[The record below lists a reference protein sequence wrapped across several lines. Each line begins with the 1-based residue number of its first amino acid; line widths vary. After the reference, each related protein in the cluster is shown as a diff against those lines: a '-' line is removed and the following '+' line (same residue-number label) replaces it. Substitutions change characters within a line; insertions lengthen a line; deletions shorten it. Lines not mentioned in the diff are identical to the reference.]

1 VVLLDWYMEIVGPDD
16 LKMIPTTTGEGF
28 TFDYA
33 GRQLTLEVKNTKQ
46 TEIWAERRDQDERAR
61 VLIEGKAG
69 ERVWF
74 DPGEEGVIEIELV
87 EGFDEATVVL
97 VDSNADVCLDAAF
110 LADITIPDNTR
121 LKSGATFTKT
131 WRVRN
136 NGTCAWPGDA
146 VLDFFEGDRIGAPDS
161 VRVGAVAPDAVVE
174 ISVELKTPD
183 EPGEYAS
190 KWRLRTAEGFFGDKL
205 TLAVQSVEAGG

>member
-1 VVLLDWYMEIVGPDD
+1 VLLDWYLETEGPDN

-33 GRQLTLEVKNTKQ
+33 GRLLILEVKNAKE

-61 VLIEGKAG
+61 VLISGKEG

-74 DPGEEGVIEIELV
+74 EPGEEGVIRIELL

-97 VDSNADVCLDAAF
+97 VDSNADVCLDAAYIG
-110 LADITIPDNTR
+110 DVTIPDNTR
-121 LKSGATFTKT
+121 LDSGQTFEKT

-136 NGTCAWPGDA
+136 NGTCPWPGDV
-146 VLDFFEGDRIGAPDS
+146 VLDFFEGDRIGGPDS
-161 VRVGAVAPDAVVE
+161 VRVGAVEPDEVVE

-183 EPGEYAS
+183 EAGSYAG
-190 KWRLRTAEGFFGDKL
+190 KWRLRTADGFFGDKL
-205 TLAVQSVEAGG
+205 TVAVQVVEAEG